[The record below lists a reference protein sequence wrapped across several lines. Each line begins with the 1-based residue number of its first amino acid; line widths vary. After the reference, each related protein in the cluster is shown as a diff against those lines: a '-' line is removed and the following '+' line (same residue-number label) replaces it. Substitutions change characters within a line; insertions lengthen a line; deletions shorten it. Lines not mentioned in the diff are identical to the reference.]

1 MAQVKPPPRARK
13 TAAHKGDSGAIHN
26 GNGAARRFLRFSHIF
41 SSVVQEVLE
50 AKYLNEASTHPL
62 SVPQFHLLKLIAIN
76 GKHQV
81 GEVAEFL
88 GVSSPAASKNID
100 KLEGLGL
107 VTRCPSEGDRR
118 ATLLSASPKGRRLVR
133 RYEDI
138 KASRLAPVL
147 NKFRPDDLQQFTKLL
162 ERFSVLLYQQESS
175 DEGFC
180 LRCAAYTDD
189 DCPLGQVLGNCTYEK
204 IRSRSRSARE
214 VETEVP

>member
-1 MAQVKPPPRARK
+1 MARVRSQPPVAN
-13 TAAHKGDSGAIHN
+13 AATHKGN
-26 GNGAARRFLRFSHIF
+26 GVARRFLRFSHIF
-41 SSVVQEVLE
+41 SSAVKEVLDT
-50 AKYLNEASTHPL
+50 KYLHEASPHPL
-62 SVPQFHLLKLIAIN
+62 SVPQFHILKLMAVN

-107 VTRCPSEGDRR
+107 VTRSPSKGDRR

-133 RYEDI
+133 KYEEI

-147 NKFRPDDLQQFTKLL
+147 GQFRPDDLQQFTKML
-162 ERFSVLLYQQESS
+162 ERFSVLLYEQENSAES
-175 DEGFC
+175 FC

-189 DCPLGQVLGNCTYEK
+189 NCPIAHVLGNCTYEK
-204 IRSRSRSARE
+204 IRSRGRSARGT
-214 VETEVP
+214 ETEVP